1 MNYKNITIAGGGVLG
16 AQIAFQSAFHGFAVT
31 VYDINDEALQKT
43 QSSFERLQKA
53 FMADLN
59 ATEEQVTNAVNRIS
73 TTTDLKE
80 SVKNAD
86 FVIESVPENVEIKTD
101 FYKKLGEVAPAKTVF
116 ASNSSTLI
124 PSQFAEATGRPS
136 QFLALHFAN
145 EIWKHNTAEI
155 MGHAGT
161 DQEHFNDVVEF
172 AKAIGMVALPVY
184 KEQPGYIVNSL
195 LVPFLN
201 NGLELWANEV
211 ADFEIID
218 KTWMLGTGSPTGPFA
233 MMDVIG
239 INTAYHVNQAQA
251 DKTKNPLHVKIAEKL
266 KKMVEAGETGVA
278 AGKGFYTYPNPAYKE
293 KDFLKK

>member
-1 MNYKNITIAGGGVLG
+1 M
-16 AQIAFQSAFHGFAVT
+16 
-31 VYDINDEALQKT
+31 E
-43 QSSFERLQKA
+43 
-53 FMADLN
+53 DLN

-80 SVKNAD
+80 SVKEAD
-86 FVIESVPENVEIKTD
+86 FVIESVPENVEIKTE
-101 FYKKLGEVAPAKTVF
+101 FYKKLGKVAPAKTVF

-124 PSQFAEATGRPS
+124 PSQFAEATGRPN

-161 DQEHFNDVVEF
+161 DQQHFNDVVEF

-278 AGKGFYTYPNPAYKE
+278 AGKGFYIYPNPAYKE